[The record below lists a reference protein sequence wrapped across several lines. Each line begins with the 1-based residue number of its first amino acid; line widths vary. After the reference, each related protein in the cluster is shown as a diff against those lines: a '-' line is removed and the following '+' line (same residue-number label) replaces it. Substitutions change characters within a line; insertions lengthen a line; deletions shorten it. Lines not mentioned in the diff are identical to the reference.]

1 MNEINLNDILTKWDK
16 DIEQISFILQYLHTY
31 PEILKKIEIEDLIT
45 PDEIIPRYE
54 EWINL
59 YLKYEGLEKEFFK
72 PYWLPLQRNSYEYFL
87 DISDNQY
94 PVFSFFFMPFEPY
107 SYSKQML
114 FDSISEFMLLEDNE
128 YEIKRFKYHKFDEL
142 MLQIKNKYKNT

>member
-1 MNEINLNDILTKWDK
+1 MTRQRIIKQYGNTWVIKLEPIDVIDFGLVEGDK
-16 DIEQISFILQYLHTY
+16 ID
-31 PEILKKIEIEDLIT
+31 IEDLIT
-45 PDEIIPRYE
+45 PDEIIPRYQ
-54 EWINL
+54 EWIVL
-59 YLKYEGLEKEFFK
+59 YSKYDGLEKEFFK

-114 FDSISEFMLLEDNE
+114 FDSISAFMLLEDNE
-128 YEIKRFKYHKFDEL
+128 YEIKRLKDHKFNEM
-142 MLQIKNKYKNT
+142 MLHVKKLFKDS